1 MSFSK
6 KNFKGQEHK
15 ELHGLKGNVLESLD
29 VRKSGKLLIQK
40 AFLFYSFYFI
50 FKKVLILDGL

>member
-6 KNFKGQEHK
+6 KNFEGQEHK